1 MAGDERNCLKIAKNL
16 QKGDLLLWKSYKLR
30 SGGKKDKILIVL
42 NNYKNNIIF
51 FVLTTSK
58 TKLYDESP
66 GESMDIIRIPAN
78 KIKCFSLETIIDL
91 KQWQIINVRT
101 MGEKFYN
108 NVIRFIGKLPD
119 EEIKN
124 IDLAIEKA
132 YTLSKEIKNQILEN

>member
-58 TKLYDESP
+58 EK
-66 GESMDIIRIPAN
+66 G
-78 KIKCFSLETIIDL
+78 
-91 KQWQIINVRT
+91 VRNLL
-101 MGEKFYN
+101 F
-108 NVIRFIGKLPD
+108 
-119 EEIKN
+119 
-124 IDLAIEKA
+124 
-132 YTLSKEIKNQILEN
+132 